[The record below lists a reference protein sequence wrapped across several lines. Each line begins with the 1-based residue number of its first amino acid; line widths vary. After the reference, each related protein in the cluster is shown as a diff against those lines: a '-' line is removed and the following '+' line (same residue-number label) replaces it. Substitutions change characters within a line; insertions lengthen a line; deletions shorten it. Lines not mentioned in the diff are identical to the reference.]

1 MRRRKKRSGRRE
13 EGEGGGGERG
23 GQQRQ
28 KVENR
33 AAFQVCCFRNLMTFT
48 QTAELQILKGDDDAY
63 DEEEEQAMGL
73 NNASNICTTEFFF
86 QSDTPL

>member
-13 EGEGGGGERG
+13 GGEEGGGERG
-23 GQQRQ
+23 GQQKQ

-33 AAFQVCCFRNLMTFT
+33 AAFQVCCFHNLMTFT

-63 DEEEEQAMGL
+63 DNDDDEEQAMGL
-73 NNASNICTTEFFF
+73 NKCK
-86 QSDTPL
+86 